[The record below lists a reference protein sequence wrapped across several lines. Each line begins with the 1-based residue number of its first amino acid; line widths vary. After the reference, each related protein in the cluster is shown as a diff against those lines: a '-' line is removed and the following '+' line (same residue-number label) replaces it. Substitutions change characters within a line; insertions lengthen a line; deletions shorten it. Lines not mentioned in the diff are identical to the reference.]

1 MKLRTRLT
9 VLVTGA
15 VALAVVMV
23 SASTFF
29 LARAQM
35 RSVIDRSLI
44 ERADLARDYEGGPSA
59 LIQRQEQLMAFM
71 EGGFVRVDLYVQVAS
86 ASGVRVGASS
96 QRVVLPISGD
106 DVAIASGKEE
116 GPLLRD
122 VTVRDQHLRM
132 VTATAGEEGLAI
144 QLARPLT
151 EVDQTLARLALVLA
165 LVGLG
170 GIALAAG
177 MGLAISHGSLAPLSS
192 LSAAVEHVAETQD
205 LESRIA
211 VERDD
216 EIGSLAAAFNTMLE
230 ALETSRS
237 QQQRL
242 VTDASHELRTP
253 LTSLRTNIEFLARAE
268 GMQETDRT
276 ALMNDVSYEMRE
288 LSSLV
293 SEMVELATSAK
304 AGDEPLEGVDLTETV
319 EEVVTRARRRTG
331 RTITVTGNAGHIQ
344 GRPSSLQRAIS
355 NLIDNADKWS
365 PPDGVIEVELSEGRV
380 EVADHG
386 PGIREQDLRH
396 IFDRF
401 YRATEARTLPGSGL
415 GLSIVKEI
423 VAQHGGEVFAF
434 NRDGAVVGFE
444 IPGA

>member
-15 VALAVVMV
+15 VAMAVILV
-23 SASTFF
+23 SAAAFF

-35 RSVIDRSLI
+35 RSVIDRALL

-71 EGGFVRVDLYVQVAS
+71 EGGFMRVDLYVQVAS
-86 ASGVRVGASS
+86 ASGIRVGASS
-96 QRVVLPISGD
+96 QRLVLPINDD
-106 DVAIASGKEE
+106 DVAVANGEK

-122 VTVRDQHLRM
+122 VTVQGLHLRM
-132 VTATAGEEGLAI
+132 VTAPAGEDGLAI

-177 MGLAISHGSLAPLSS
+177 LGLAVAHSSLAPLSS

-216 EIGSLAAAFNTMLE
+216 EIGRLAGSFNTMLE
-230 ALETSRS
+230 ALDTSRS
-237 QQQRL
+237 QQRRL
-242 VTDASHELRTP
+242 VADASHELRTP

-268 GMQETDRT
+268 GMQEEDRA
-276 ALMNDVSYEMRE
+276 ALMDDVSFEMRE

-304 AGDEPLEGVDLTETV
+304 AGDEPLEAVDLTETV
-319 EEVVTRARRRTG
+319 EEVVMRARRRTG
-331 RTITVTGNAGHIQ
+331 RTITVTGDAGHVE
-344 GRPSSLQRAIS
+344 GRPTSLQRAIS

-365 PPDGVIEVELSEGRV
+365 PPDGTIDVTLSPGRV

-386 PGIREQDLRH
+386 PGIDQEDVNRV
-396 IFDRF
+396 FDRF
-401 YRATEARTLPGSGL
+401 YRATKARTLPGSGL
-415 GLSIVKEI
+415 GLSIVREV
-423 VAQHGGEVFAF
+423 VAQHGGDVFAF

-444 IPGA
+444 IPIV

>member
-15 VALAVVMV
+15 VALAVILV
-23 SASTFF
+23 SASAYF

-35 RSVIDRSLI
+35 RSVVDRALV
-44 ERADLARDYEGGPSA
+44 ERADLARDFEGGPSA
-59 LIQRQEQLMAFM
+59 LLARQETLTNYL
-71 EGGFVRVDLYVQVAS
+71 EGGLMQVDLFMQVVS
-86 ASGVRVGASS
+86 AGGALVEVSG
-96 QRVVLPISGD
+96 QHLQLPINSD
-106 DVAIASGKEE
+106 DVAIAKGEE

-122 VTVRDQHLRM
+122 VTIDNLHLRM
-132 VTATAGEEGLAI
+132 VTTSVGEGGFAI

-151 EVDQTLARLALVLA
+151 EVDQTLTRLALVLA
-165 LVGLG
+165 LLGLG
-170 GIALAAG
+170 GVALAAG
-177 MGLAISHGSLAPLSS
+177 LGLAVSHSSLAPLSE

-205 LESRIA
+205 LESRID

-216 EIGSLAAAFNTMLE
+216 EIGMLAAAFNTMLE

-242 VTDASHELRTP
+242 VADASHELRTP

-268 GMQETDRT
+268 GMREEDRT
-276 ALMNDVSYEMRE
+276 ALMDDVSFEMKE
-288 LSSLV
+288 LSGLV

-304 AGDEPLEGVDLTETV
+304 ADAEPVENVDLTV
-319 EEVVTRARRRTG
+319 AVNEVVTRARRRTG
-331 RTITVTGNAGHIQ
+331 RLITVDGDAGHIQ
-344 GRPSSLQRAIS
+344 GRPTSLQRAVS

-365 PPDGVIEVELSEGRV
+365 PPDGSIDVTLSPRRV

-386 PGIREQDLRH
+386 PGIREEDLDH
-396 IFDRF
+396 VFDRF

-423 VAQHGGEVFAF
+423 VSQHGGEVFAF